1 MVCTRFR
8 PFHAEGNKPKGVCT
22 IAGEIK
28 KETRSQRKNMTL
40 IIQCLLQTMARTK
53 QSAWSGSNLGLKRAT
68 FQGKAAKQ
76 AAALGKSADEVAE
89 ARMRA
94 SRYYRAPP
102 LGQDDQGKVKRRK
115 AGTTSLME
123 IRYYQKHVELLIPLL
138 AFSRLVREVAS
149 EVSRAPLRFQSA
161 AIKALQEGSEA
172 YILGLLEDS
181 QLCTIHAKRRTV
193 MPKDMQLA
201 RRLCRDVVTDDAL
214 ESFAQIMVQRKL
226 QVQREA
232 REKECK
238 EAEEAAVKKARLAA
252 FEKEQKKGGG
262 FKKTTRGRTKEGGT
276 DC

>member
-1 MVCTRFR
+1 MVRTRFR
-8 PFHAEGNKPKGVCT
+8 PFHTEGNKPKGVRT

-28 KETRSQRKNMTL
+28 KETRSQRQNMTL

-53 QSAWSGSNLGLKRAT
+53 QSTRSGSNLGLKWAT

-76 AAALGKSADEVAE
+76 AAVLRKSVDEVAE
-89 ARMRA
+89 ARRQA
-94 SRYYRAPP
+94 SRYYRVPP

-115 AGTTSLME
+115 ARTASLLE

-172 YILGLLEDS
+172 YIIGLLEDS
-181 QLCTIHAKRRTV
+181 QLCTIHAKRRRV

-201 RRLCRDVVTDDAL
+201 RRLHHDIVTSDAL
-214 ESFAQIMVQRKL
+214 ESFAQIMVQSKL
-226 QVQREA
+226 QVQQEA
-232 REKECK
+232 REKEHK

-252 FEKEQKKGGG
+252 FEKEHRKKRR
-262 FKKTTRGRTKEGGT
+262 F
-276 DC
+276 